1 MSNYIKLPKTELD
14 DVERTRSG
22 PTPYEIP
29 NQHQEVEVQKE
40 NKPSRV
46 EATDT
51 VVTPTDSGE
60 WEADVPLNSSE
71 TWEQFRSQIR
81 MRILWPRKS
90 Q

>member
-1 MSNYIKLPKTELD
+1 M
-14 DVERTRSG
+14 
-22 PTPYEIP
+22 PYEIP
-29 NQHQEVEVQKE
+29 DQHQEVEVQKE
-40 NKPSRV
+40 NKPRTL

-51 VVTPTDSGE
+51 VVTPTDTCE
-60 WEADVPLNSSE
+60 WEADIPLNSSE